1 MRQSEHAYGCR
12 GVELRIMKITE
23 NNCKF
28 IELQEA
34 VLSKKLKRLNTWN
47 NRRNDIAQKYIKD
60 IKNLTLLP
68 KDPKSTHYHHL
79 FVGRSNDTEKL
90 SKYLK
95 ENGVQTLVLYS
106 ILIDKQVAFKEYKSK
121 NLNNASRASK
131 EIISLPIN
139 PWLKDDEVEFIIKTI
154 NNF

>member
-1 MRQSEHAYGCR
+1 
-12 GVELRIMKITE
+12 
-23 NNCKF
+23 
-28 IELQEA
+28 
-34 VLSKKLKRLNTWN
+34 
-47 NRRNDIAQKYIKD
+47 
-60 IKNLTLLP
+60 
-68 KDPKSTHYHHL
+68 
-79 FVGRSNDTEKL
+79 L